1 MVLGFIAAA
10 GAALAGY
17 GIFKGSTDAGKA
29 AKGVGR
35 GVEDTLHTIRGEVT
49 QIRVFLTQTAW
60 PEVNKTITR
69 FRGVLDSADVLLITS
84 TFAVKVLT
92 LFLALCAAYATH
104 KLIAGRSFVP
114 SWKKRRNSL
123 AAVMENTVL
132 QVMYCLCLLVAMV
145 WVLQLVKDL
154 FNISWPH
161 SVPLVVI
168 IPSLATLV
176 IIYQHLVTTV
186 KAVLTL
192 LRLIPY
198 VIIEI
203 PINMGLD
210 PVTKGSGYMKTMLPL
225 QLGMCI
231 IYLILYSFVPYGA
244 YLLMAYLLQSEES
257 ILKCMLVGYG
267 VFCGAT
273 MVINVLGVLIISY
286 VIRPVWACLVRR
298 NLN

>member
-29 AKGVGR
+29 ARGVGR

-84 TFAVKVLT
+84 TFAVKVSA
-92 LFLALCAAYATH
+92 LFLALCAAYKTH
-104 KLIAGRSFVP
+104 QLIAGRSFVP
-114 SWKKRRNSL
+114 SWKKRGSNL
-123 AAVMENTVL
+123 AAVMENTIL
-132 QVMYCLCLLVAMV
+132 QVMYCLCLLLAMV
-145 WVLQLVKDL
+145 LVLHLVKDL

-161 SVPLVVI
+161 SVPLVLI

-186 KAVLTL
+186 EAILTL
-192 LRLIPY
+192 LRFIPY

-273 MVINVLGVLIISY
+273 VVINVLGVLIISY